1 MDLIDREE
9 LLINCQEAMFL
20 KDLTL
25 EQRAHIIMERLDNAP
40 TVDAVPMS
48 VIDEIKAEIEENYG
62 HCDICEYF
70 EDYDY
75 EDNNISEYRYVAN
88 VKDILQIIDKYM
100 KEGEA

>member
-25 EQRAHIIMERLDNAP
+25 EQRAHIIMEHLDNAP

-48 VIDEIKAEIEENYG
+48 VIEEIKAEIKALPWHASKSNPYLAVYVDVYEVLKIIN
-62 HCDICEYF
+62 EYKAES
-70 EDYDY
+70 ED
-75 EDNNISEYRYVAN
+75 
-88 VKDILQIIDKYM
+88 
-100 KEGEA
+100 